1 MVSARYL
8 ESERS
13 KAVMSWMCFVAPEM
27 IVRRSPGSFFMR
39 VLYSLFVRVIELS
52 LGMFESTA
60 TGSAP

>member
-27 IVRRSPGSFFMR
+27 IYLRSPGSFFMR

-52 LGMFESTA
+52 
-60 TGSAP
+60 